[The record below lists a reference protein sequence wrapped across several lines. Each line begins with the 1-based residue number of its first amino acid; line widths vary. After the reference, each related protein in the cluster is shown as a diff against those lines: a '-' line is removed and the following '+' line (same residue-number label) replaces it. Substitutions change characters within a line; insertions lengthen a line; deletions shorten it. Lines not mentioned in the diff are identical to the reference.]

1 MGTLCVITDSQITSR
16 KIIQR
21 RHLVLGISLPQ
32 FVLCKT
38 IYSRTGMGK
47 QDQPHNIGTSRVQD
61 ETNFMERFFIL
72 FLIFLRWSIIER
84 LERAYHH
91 HKFFH
96 TRTQH
101 HPWSLNKLRNLYQ
114 TMHLAMS
121 RCAGSTWY
129 SFLQGRWVLNGC
141 VFQLTTLR
149 RIQKTCNEFKMVS
162 ESKIEAIAIFL
173 RIFGA
178 RMKILLMIIKVKI
191 LMLIKWPY
199 RSPPQI
205 MLTSEPR
212 KAIILGTRSPI
223 FWKTNFLFGNSFLE
237 PPHSTHR
244 YIGALLRNSNQII
257 KGVSIFLP
265 GHPDPWELWFSAS
278 MTWMEN

>member
-114 TMHLAMS
+114 TMHLASHEPLCRQHM
-121 RCAGSTWY
+121 
-129 SFLQGRWVLNGC
+129 
-141 VFQLTTLR
+141 VF
-149 RIQKTCNEFKMVS
+149 F
-162 ESKIEAIAIFL
+162 
-173 RIFGA
+173 
-178 RMKILLMIIKVKI
+178 
-191 LMLIKWPY
+191 P
-199 RSPPQI
+199 
-205 MLTSEPR
+205 PR
-212 KAIILGTRSPI
+212 KMGLEWLRFPI
-223 FWKTNFLFGNSFLE
+223 N
-237 PPHSTHR
+237 HS
-244 YIGALLRNSNQII
+244 S
-257 KGVSIFLP
+257 
-265 GHPDPWELWFSAS
+265 
-278 MTWMEN
+278 